1 MIFQLIPEPGL
12 VRDAIFLLRALT
24 VFLNFYLAFIIGR
37 RVKEAGFLSAT
48 MGFALYLGGT
58 GMFEWGLLGMI
69 FYGPADFDTTL
80 FFQLTNV
87 IFLLTM
93 AAFPF
98 FAESDQARFQ
108 KTTGIAG
115 RKKFPY
121 TWTVI
126 AMGGIVLFFMLFSI
140 DPNLSNFAFIYLV
153 FPLLAT
159 SGDFLNRF
167 NALKF
172 LKEKKPALWFIIGMT
187 IAGFSNFI
195 TSVEA
200 DPLALIIIQA
210 IMAVAGSLCMVRG
223 WNAVPALS
231 ELQWYL
237 KLNRLMA
244 ISRESSIV
252 LFSYDFQVVP
262 KERADTEEVLA
273 SGALSGIQTLLGE
286 ILQSKQGINEI
297 DHGDKTIYFQHG
309 EVCTFVL
316 FTQGKAIE
324 FNERLIE
331 FKRAF
336 EKTYGQAAKD
346 FKGYVETFS
355 PATALVKNIF
365 HH

>member
-1 MIFQLIPEPGL
+1 MIFQLISEPGL

-48 MGFALYLGGT
+48 TGFALYLGGT
-58 GMFEWGLLGMI
+58 GLFEWGLLGMI
-69 FYGPADFDTTL
+69 FYGPAVFDTTR

-87 IFLLTM
+87 IFCITM

-108 KTTGIAG
+108 KTAGIVG

-121 TWTVI
+121 TWTLV
-126 AMGGIVLFFMLFSI
+126 AMGGIVLFVVLFLI
-140 DPNLSNFAFIYLV
+140 NPNLSNLAFIYLV

-172 LKEKKPALWFIIGMT
+172 LKEKKPALWFIIGMM

-195 TSVEA
+195 TSLGG
-200 DPLALIIIQA
+200 DPMVLIIIQA

-252 LFSYDFQVVP
+252 LFSYDFQVSP
-262 KERADTEEVLA
+262 TKAETEEVLA

-286 ILQSKQGINEI
+286 ILHSKEGINEI

-316 FTQGKAIE
+316 FTQGKATE
-324 FNERLIE
+324 FNERLIA
-331 FKRAF
+331 FKREF
-336 EKTYGQAAKD
+336 EKTFGQAAKD
-346 FKGYVETFS
+346 FKGYVETFN
-355 PATALVKNIF
+355 PASALVKNIF
-365 HH
+365 LH